1 MLVSETK
8 IGDSFPQGQFV
19 TDGFSAPYRL
29 DRNCLGGGLILFVRE
44 DVRSN
49 LLTTEE
55 KPVESFYVELNLRRE
70 NNEKREKR
78 K

>member
-1 MLVSETK
+1 M
-8 IGDSFPQGQFV
+8 
-19 TDGFSAPYRL
+19 DGFSAPYRL

>member
-1 MLVSETK
+1 M
-8 IGDSFPQGQFV
+8 
-19 TDGFSAPYRL
+19 DGFSASYRL

-44 DVRSN
+44 DVQSN

-55 KPVESFYVELNLRRE
+55 KPIESFYVELNLRRE